1 MKIYKNSIN
10 IEKND
15 ENTLERM
22 TDELTLNDSRPLHHG
37 QTILTEA
44 GIMFF

>member
-10 IEKND
+10 IENN

-22 TDELTLNDSRPLHHG
+22 TDELTLNDSRAAHHG